1 MRSMHDEA
9 EALTDQLS
17 VASFGRTLHHAR
29 VRGLQRGAAAIHAA
43 LP

>member
-1 MRSMHDEA
+1 LCYKHDEA

-17 VASFGRTLHHAR
+17 VASFGRALDHDRFEEFKAG
-29 VRGLQRGAAAIHAA
+29 VAAIHAA